1 MFNRAKTESRG
12 GVKWASRIA
21 GEVGGGYSH
30 RQGEVL
36 TCGLLPIKVS
46 VLAFHY
52 NAGWSFDNSLPECDK
67 VKSLADEH
75 KPMQLELTTP
85 YAV

>member
-1 MFNRAKTESRG
+1 MGVTNLSLQAVTLVSGDYTESRG

-36 TCGLLPIKVS
+36 I
-46 VLAFHY
+46 F
-52 NAGWSFDNSLPECDK
+52 
-67 VKSLADEH
+67 
-75 KPMQLELTTP
+75 
-85 YAV
+85 